1 MLRIKEVIKKK
12 NLSQKEIAEKI
23 NITGTALSR
32 MINGNPTI
40 DSLQKLANVL
50 QVDIKEFF
58 QDNENKVSG
67 YIEHKG
73 IIHKVSSIRDLKD
86 LIKDIEQ

>member
-1 MLRIKEVIKKK
+1 MLRIKEVAKAKGITFE
-12 NLSQKEIAEKI
+12 EIAKQLNVNRVSI
-23 NITGTALSR
+23 SR

-40 DSLQKLANVL
+40 ESLQKVANIL
-50 QVDIKEFF
+50 QVDVKDFF

-73 IIHKVSSIRDLKD
+73 IIHKVNSINDLKTI
-86 LIKDIEQ
+86 IKDIEQ

>member
-1 MLRIKEVIKKK
+1 MLRIKEIVKQKSI
-12 NLSQKEIAEKI
+12 SQKELASKLGVTGASI
-23 NITGTALSR
+23 NRI
-32 MINGNPTI
+32 INGNPTI
-40 DSLQKLANVL
+40 ESLQKLANVL
-50 QVDIKEFF
+50 HVDVKDFF

-73 IIHKVSSIRDLKD
+73 IIHKVNSIRDLKD